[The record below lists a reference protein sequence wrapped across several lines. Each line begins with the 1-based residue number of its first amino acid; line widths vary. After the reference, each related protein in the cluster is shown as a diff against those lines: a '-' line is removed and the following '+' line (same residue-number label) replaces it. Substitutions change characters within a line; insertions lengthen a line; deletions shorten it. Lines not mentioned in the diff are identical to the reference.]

1 MFNASQK
8 VKIVSTDSAEC
19 LKQYVGQV
27 GIYTGAKGSVR
38 QDYTLIQFDGCK
50 AIFCSDAQLQAA

>member
-1 MFNASQK
+1 MFKAIQK

-38 QDYTLIQFDGCK
+38 RDYTLIQLDGGK
-50 AIFCSDAQLQAA
+50 SIFC